1 LYETSADSKPKRRAY
16 TPTIPLELEAARSTA
31 SRNVPARAPSG
42 KDAAAEP
49 ATKALRFTEAG
60 HTDEESVIP
69 RKEAGRMN
77 RIACF
82 ALLLC
87 VSSAPL
93 AARAAP
99 HASLA
104 GRLFVVD
111 PGHGVRY
118 PDGSPLNV
126 GAVGAGGLEE
136 SKITLAVAED
146 LARRLRAAGAR
157 VVLTRSFANPF
168 RVATDRRVD
177 NRARAALANRLGA
190 TAFIAVHA
198 DGSLDPA
205 RRGTSVFWL
214 RPNSEALARA
224 VRAHLAPLGLGES
237 EFRVRDLAVTSEARV
252 PAVLVEI
259 GFVSNPAQ
267 ARLIATPSFE
277 EREAQA
283 LFDAVAQV
291 FAS

>member
-1 LYETSADSKPKRRAY
+1 MKR
-16 TPTIPLELEAARSTA
+16 
-31 SRNVPARAPSG
+31 
-42 KDAAAEP
+42 
-49 ATKALRFTEAG
+49 
-60 HTDEESVIP
+60 VIFL
-69 RKEAGRMN
+69 AM
-77 RIACF
+77 
-82 ALLLC
+82 LLC
-87 VSSAPL
+87 GSSACL
-93 AARAAP
+93 AANGAQP
-99 HASLA
+99 PSLA
-104 GRLFVVD
+104 GRLFVID

-126 GAVGAGGLEE
+126 GAVGPGGYEE
-136 SKITLAVAED
+136 AKITLAVAED

-157 VVLTRSFANPF
+157 VVMTRSYAKPY
-168 RVATDRRVD
+168 RIGTVIRVD

-198 DGSLDPA
+198 DGSLDRR

-214 RPNSEALARA
+214 RPNSAALARA

-237 EFRVRDLAVTSEARV
+237 EFHVRDLAVTNEARV

-267 ARLIATPSFE
+267 AQLIASPAFQ

-283 LFDAVAQV
+283 LFDAVTQT